1 MPKHT
6 KKTITKKTSSEKVV
20 LLTSSEAQ
28 TGDISEHKKPAQK
41 RGQKD
46 EYDNKVKPYLSD
58 IAKYHRCGVTEGQL
72 AEYYDVGKTTW
83 AKYKKEHPEFSETL
97 LKAKQQLKTD
107 LINQSF
113 KVAMGYEYEEEKTE
127 TYFDKNGNNPAMPD
141 GLSPDIEASDNP
153 LSGYDLGSAYEPMTR
168 IALEKLGMAYPSA
181 SSIPSP
187 SISQEMEMLPQQP
200 LKKSFGYL
208 IKENPIK

>member
-127 TYFDKNGNNPAMPD
+127 TYFDKNGNPKGSKTVKTKHYAKPD
-141 GLSPDIEASDNP
+141 AGMLEFLLINRFPEEFARDPHAIE
-153 LSGYDLGSAYEPMTR
+153 LR
-168 IALEKLGMAYPSA
+168 KKALELAEQGKL
-181 SSIPSP
+181 
-187 SISQEMEMLPQQP
+187 
-200 LKKSFGYL
+200 
-208 IKENPIK
+208 NPNDTEGL